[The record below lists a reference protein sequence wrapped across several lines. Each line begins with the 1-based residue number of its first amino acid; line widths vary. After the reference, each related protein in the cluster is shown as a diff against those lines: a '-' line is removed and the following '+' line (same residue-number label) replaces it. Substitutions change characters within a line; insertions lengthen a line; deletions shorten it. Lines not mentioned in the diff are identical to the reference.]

1 MRVTPSVDSSPL
13 AICTMSGLVAGVFK
27 ATVGFLVS
35 KGRDVLAEKLHEGD
49 ILDHKMRDIIV
60 REINDVKSKLHGL
73 ARKDLLAAVEFLE
86 EGLILVFDALRT
98 KTPSSPTVETKT
110 FALALMIKKMDFID
124 MDESENALLANAKKR
139 FDDARRKA
147 TEAFSDEA
155 LKTPERIEA
164 MGYRI
169 LATLLESI
177 DNPSAAISTCQSCIE
192 KLHSLPAVQNCFSV
206 ALSKSFLGRF
216 SKDER
221 REIVLSICRLNRVV
235 YDLTFMVHDFG
246 SKEISGIP
254 HSWPYIE
261 TGCKDAKVNPLTDP
275 RVAKILQKLG
285 MKHYCLQWSFGQE
298 GEQEHKLEEPWGMAT
313 NSRGHFIIADNK
325 DHNVKVYSRSGSFLY
340 SFSPVTDA
348 LSTAVCI
355 HDVATDK
362 NNDIYVLLTL
372 NKPGAGT
379 DEAGSYVYM
388 KTPNRTIPLKTD
400 FRSWSWTWSSLAV
413 TDNNKIVVRGA
424 LVDGHHVVDVYRI
437 DDGQFVRRFG
447 KGALEISSCVA
458 AANDGGVIVAS
469 GGRDSYWVNA
479 FSKKGKRLHHF
490 KVERSFD
497 YLQTTFHQASEHV
510 VVAGIN
516 VERGKENHL
525 EVLIYTKEGEYVRSI
540 QYEEE
545 DILYV
550 RGITVTTDG
559 RIAVIYKD
567 KVGFKVLVT

>member
-1 MRVTPSVDSSPL
+1 
-13 AICTMSGLVAGVFK
+13 MSELVAGVFK

-35 KGRDVLAEKLHEGD
+35 KGRDVAAEKLHEGD
-49 ILDHKMRDIIV
+49 ILDHKIRDMIV
-60 REINDVKSKLHGL
+60 REINDVKSKLNGL
-73 ARKDLLAAVEFLE
+73 ARKDLLAAIEFLE
-86 EGLILVFDALRT
+86 EGLVLVFDALHS
-98 KTPSSPTVETKT
+98 KYPSSPNAETQT
-110 FALALMIKKMDFID
+110 FSLALTMKKLEVSDL
-124 MDESENALLANAKKR
+124 DESAKALLTNAKKR

-155 LKTPERIEA
+155 LKPSDRIEA

-169 LATLLESI
+169 LATILESI
-177 DNPSAAISTCQSCIE
+177 DNPSAAISSCKSYIE
-192 KLHSLPAVQNCFSV
+192 KLYSLPAVQNCFSV

-221 REIVLSICRLNRVV
+221 RDIVLSICRLNRVV
-235 YDLTFMVHDFG
+235 YDLTFMVYGFG

-254 HSWPYIE
+254 YSWPCIE
-261 TGCKDAKVNPLTDP
+261 TGCKDAKVNPLTDA

-285 MKHYCLQWSFGQE
+285 MKHYCLQWTFGQE
-298 GEQEHKLEEPWGMAT
+298 GELEHKLEEPWGMAT

-348 LSTAVCI
+348 LSTSVCI
-355 HDVATDK
+355 HDVATNK

-379 DEAGSYVYM
+379 DQTSSFVYM
-388 KTPNRTIPLKTD
+388 KTPNRTIPLKED

-424 LVDGHHVVDVYRI
+424 LADGHHVVDVYKI

-447 KGALEISSCVA
+447 KGALEVSSCVA

-469 GGRDSYWVNA
+469 GGHDAYWVNA
-479 FSKKGKRLHHF
+479 FSKKGKLLHHF

-525 EVLIYTKEGEYVRSI
+525 EVLIYTIEGEYVRSI

-545 DILYV
+545 DIIYV
-550 RGITVTTDG
+550 RGITVTSDG